1 MAERMA
7 EKNTE
12 GLLTLSEVHHRTGIS
27 MPTLQRYKKLY
38 QARIPSIGR
47 GRKQRYPQSALVVF
61 EQLKTENLGRRGR
74 PRKGEGKAADK
85 PVARLG
91 IKSARRPGRP
101 ALNKGPVAAA
111 APVGRGRRK
120 AVAPVAPSAPIFGAK
135 KAGAKKSVAPK
146 SEAKTS
152 GSLGAKTGRKRS
164 GLITLTEV
172 AKKAGISYPTA
183 VRYVREFIERLPH
196 EGTGRTRRFYPTAI
210 EAVRQLREE
219 SGRGG
224 RKAVAAVR
232 KIGRQVGNQVEGA
245 VAAQI
250 RDLQKTQKQIEEK
263 IRGVVKAL
271 QKLLD

>member
-1 MAERMA
+1 MAEKMAER
-7 EKNTE
+7 NTE
-12 GLLTLSEVHHRTGIS
+12 ALLTLSEVHVRTGIS

-38 QARIPSIGR
+38 QARIPSVGR
-47 GRKQRYPQSALVVF
+47 GRKQRYPQSALAVF
-61 EQLKTENLGRRGR
+61 ESLKTENLGRRGR
-74 PRKGEGKAADK
+74 PRKGGSAA
-85 PVARLG
+85 
-91 IKSARRPGRP
+91 KSAPKGAVKSLAKATTNSSPRATKTGRRPGRP
-101 ALNKGPVAAA
+101 ALSKAPAVAASFP
-111 APVGRGRRK
+111 APKFGRGRRRMDPSVASSEPK
-120 AVAPVAPSAPIFGAK
+120 AVRGGRGYRAAK
-135 KAGAKKSVAPK
+135 P
-146 SEAKTS
+146 
-152 GSLGAKTGRKRS
+152 KRS

-232 KIGRQVGNQVEGA
+232 QVGRQVGHQIEGA

-250 RDLQKTQKQIEEK
+250 RELQRTQKQLEEK
-263 IRGVVKAL
+263 IRGVVKSL
-271 QKLLD
+271 QKFLD